1 MKIWPLEPVHGLPA
15 EDDPWEPWYD
25 KVFGQVIRAEA
36 EADAR
41 MIAQENGE
49 DECRRAFA
57 TPWLEARYSTC
68 VELIADGEP
77 GLILKHCAFA

>member
-1 MKIWPLEPVHGLPA
+1 MKIWLLEPVQGLPVD
-15 EDDPWEPWYD
+15 DDPWNTWNE
-25 KVFGQVIRAEA
+25 VIFGQVIRAETEA
-36 EADAR
+36 EAR

-57 TPWLEARYSTC
+57 TPWLESRCSTC
-68 VELIADGEP
+68 VELTADGEP